1 MSCVTNEKSSSSI
14 SKFHMLII
22 RSNAASS
29 SKRRAS
35 LSSPIFFESESN
47 LLALPCKMASRMEEL
62 FRTSNDLND
71 FSPST
76 RASRHIFAFVVKQ
89 VSDDFAI
96 EPHNKFLPDYRKRAI
111 RCRCVRKA
119 AHGSIL
125 STFAKVV
132 TEKDALNLFSSFLR
146 DIHNLLSIK
155 FPLVKRLL

>member
-1 MSCVTNEKSSSSI
+1 
-14 SKFHMLII
+14 
-22 RSNAASS
+22 
-29 SKRRAS
+29 
-35 LSSPIFFESESN
+35 
-47 LLALPCKMASRMEEL
+47 MASRMEEL
-62 FRTSNDLND
+62 FRTSNDLSD

-96 EPHNKFLPDYRKRAI
+96 EPHNKFLSDYRKRAI

-119 AHGSIL
+119 AHGNIL

-155 FPLVKRLL
+155 FPLVKRLLRVQGSRNRKINTAPTLQMVVVQILVRCIQPVDTPRGLLHDLI